1 MESEEEKSCVN
12 LTPCAAFPVVLYY
25 VCTNA
30 RNVIPANRKPTKEVA
45 SQSWASCV
53 FDGYARPRQ
62 AALVFNV
69 QACPAILR
77 DSKQLNSPRPPAQRG
92 KTACPT
98 PLPVAGVGRGN
109 ENIIAYEKALCDKQG
124 AFSVPKNTWREQ
136 EVLLIILR
144 ASLKTQQISDSDD
157 IIDTSNKKEVA
168 E

>member
-1 MESEEEKSCVN
+1 MTCN
-12 LTPCAAFPVVLYY
+12 HRPPVLYY
-25 VCTNA
+25 ICTREWNC
-30 RNVIPANRKPTKEVA
+30 IPTNGKPTKEIA
-45 SQSWASCV
+45 ARSWVSCV
-53 FDGYARPRQ
+53 LDGYARPRQ